1 VFAAF
6 AGFSDIDSLTE
17 LAGKIVD
24 VVDEVVVLVPTVVVE
39 DVVDVDVEVE
49 VLLMEVVVA

>member
-1 VFAAF
+1 VVV
-6 AGFSDIDSLTE
+6 E
-17 LAGKIVD
+17 EVVD
-24 VVDEVVVLVPTVVVE
+24 EVVEVDEVVVLVPTVVVE